1 MNAPNNPMELIYKT
15 RGADGKEY
23 GPVSLNQLNT
33 WLREGRVNPQ
43 SEVMRSDMD
52 YWSPAASFSELQGA
66 APPDIQPVSAN
77 APAGS
82 TAAPGD
88 DLATIAQ
95 MKSGASW
102 FYWIAALSLVNS
114 FAASTGSDWR
124 FILGLGITQII
135 DAFGQ
140 SVEGTGRLIALVLS
154 LIVAGV
160 SILFG
165 VLAGKRHTW
174 AFIIGMALFALD
186 GLIFL
191 LVQDWIGVAFHAFVL
206 YCFFRGF
213 QACRTLNAA

>member
-1 MNAPNNPMELIYKT
+1 MNAPNNPMELTYKT

-23 GPVSLNQLNT
+23 GPVSLNQLNA
-33 WLREGRVNPQ
+33 WLREGRVSPQ

-66 APPDIQPVSAN
+66 APPAVQPVSAH
-77 APAGS
+77 APTG
-82 TAAPGD
+82 AAAVPD
-88 DLATIAQ
+88 NDPAKIAQ
-95 MKSGASW
+95 MKSGAGW

-114 FAASTGSDWR
+114 FAAFTGSDWR

-140 SVEGTGRLIALVLS
+140 SVEGAGKIIALVLS

-160 SILFG
+160 LIGLG

-174 AFIIGMALFALD
+174 AFIVGMVLFALD

-191 LVQDWIGVAFHAFVL
+191 LPQDWIGVAFHAFVL
-206 YCFFRGF
+206 YCFFRGV